1 MQNRFTDMQH
11 IIAVISYQFRQKNK
25 QNNMGS
31 TNIHY
36 DIVYFV
42 EPMLEN
48 CIRQDISRYKSIGLF
63 HYRFDDIYILLGTYF
78 ASKVLHDKF
87 TSITAVFFAEITIL
101 V

>member
-1 MQNRFTDMQH
+1 MQH
-11 IIAVISYQFRQKNK
+11 IIAVISYQFRQKSE

-48 CIRQDISRYKSIGLF
+48 CIRQDTSRYKLIGLF
-63 HYRFDDIYILLGTYF
+63 HYRFDDIYILLGTDL
-78 ASKVLHDKF
+78 ASD
-87 TSITAVFFAEITIL
+87 L